1 MEKRYNED
9 FLAQESTHQ
18 LCNLLRSAAYIPLM
32 TNLLTRN
39 GGTAMYQQP
48 APQPRDEREW
58 QSSSYSDSGGSPQY
72 GEGYRANTQYN
83 DQLADAVAQRLRV
96 EFRSGLQPSRGASS
110 GQRLALAIVSLAL
123 LVPLLSIILSLSSF
137 TAFFAIVAVGLV
149 CLAIIIV
156 NIVFNMVS

>member
-1 MEKRYNED
+1 
-9 FLAQESTHQ
+9 
-18 LCNLLRSAAYIPLM
+18 
-32 TNLLTRN
+32 
-39 GGTAMYQQP
+39 MYQQP

-58 QSSSYSDSGGSPQY
+58 QSPSYSESGASPQY

-96 EFRSGLQPSRGASS
+96 EFRSGLQPSRGATS

-123 LVPLLSIILSLSSF
+123 LVPLLSIILSMSSF
-137 TAFFAIVAVGLV
+137 SAFFAIVAVGLV

-156 NIVFNMVS
+156 NIVFNMVN

>member
-1 MEKRYNED
+1 MAKRYNED

-18 LCNLLRSAAYIPLM
+18 LCNLLHSAAYIPLR
-32 TNLLTRN
+32 TNLFIRN

-72 GEGYRANTQYN
+72 GEGYRASTQYN